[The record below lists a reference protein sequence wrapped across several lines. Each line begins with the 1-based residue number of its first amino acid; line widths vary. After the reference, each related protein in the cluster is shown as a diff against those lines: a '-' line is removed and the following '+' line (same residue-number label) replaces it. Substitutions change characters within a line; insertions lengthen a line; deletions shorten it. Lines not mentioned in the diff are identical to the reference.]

1 MTSAAYVLVH
11 DVAASWEGYRAIE
24 ERLERPPAGLLVHVA
39 GATDEG
45 FRIVEVWQTQ
55 ADFERFESELREGLR
70 GVDPIVPVSWAVR
83 DLRAR
88 HVVVGEAWWE
98 PGQSS
103 LEEIQ
108 R

>member
-1 MTSAAYVLVH
+1 MTSTAYVLVH
-11 DVAASWEGYRAIE
+11 DIAASWEGYRAIE
-24 ERLERPPAGLLVHVA
+24 ERLQRPPAGLLLHVA

-55 ADFERFESELREGLR
+55 ADFRRFESELREGLR
-70 GVDPIVPVSWAVR
+70 GVDPIAPASWAVR

-88 HVVVGEAWWE
+88 HVVVGDAWCE
-98 PGQSS
+98 PNQSS
-103 LEEIQ
+103 LEEI